1 MNREQIEHDLVHY
14 LQNQEVG
21 SSIEYAKYDIA
32 FHNELMGVVKSLAA
46 AYRADYTNIGEYT
59 CYKPTEE
66 GQIIVDTGSHE
77 ARLFALIPDAGIP
90 LDDLKALMDA
100 QYFDVAMGGCR
111 KNKWVTSGADKIVT
125 KTVTEIKDQTQN
137 DLADIGRLMTEEAI
151 KAFSPTLA
159 KNLAMLKKRK
169 LIDTVSVKYS
179 KIFKGPKFSLQKVE
193 YIADLDI
200 HTLRSGA
207 WETGEFK
214 DYNFAAEGKSLAVGA
229 LHPLQKVKIEFTK
242 ILTNMGFSEMDTTKY
257 VESSFWNFDTLF
269 QPQQHPARDAH
280 DTFFLSAPELCNMET
295 TATAEY
301 IKKVKDVHEIGGYGS
316 TGYHYD
322 WAIEEASKNILRTHT
337 TACSSR
343 VLYSLATEYKEE
355 CRIAEEKGLPKPEFK
370 PRRFFSIDR
379 VFRNETL
386 DATHLAEFNQV
397 EGMVIGK
404 DLTLGNLI
412 AVIKTFFESIGVDDV
427 KFKPAFNPYTEPSLE
442 IFGFSKELNRW
453 IEVGNSGIFR
463 PEMIEPM
470 GIPSDIRVIA
480 WGLSLERPTMIKYGY
495 KNIRDLVGPRMQLRM
510 IEKNP
515 IARYP

>member
-1 MNREQIEHDLVHY
+1 MDRAAIEHDLVHY
-14 LQNQEVG
+14 LQDQPIP
-21 SSIEYAKYDIA
+21 SSIEYVKHDLNL
-32 FHNELMGVVKSLAA
+32 HLELMGVVKSLAA
-46 AYRADYTNIGEYT
+46 ASRVNYTNAGEYT
-59 CYKPTEE
+59 RYKLTEE
-66 GQIIVDTGSHE
+66 GQLIVDSGSHE
-77 ARLFALIPDAGIP
+77 ARLFALVPDAGIP
-90 LDDLKALMDA
+90 SDQLKELMGA
-100 QYFDVAMGGCR
+100 QFFDVAMGGCR
-111 KNKWVTSGADKIVT
+111 KNKWLTSNAEKVVT
-125 KTVTEIKDQTQN
+125 KLVTEITDQTRT
-137 DLADIGRLMTEEAI
+137 DLSDINRLMTEDAI
-151 KAFSPTLA
+151 KAFSAPLA

-169 LIDTVSVKYS
+169 LLDTVSVKYVE
-179 KIFKGPKFSLQKVE
+179 ITKGDKFSLEKVE

-200 HTLRSGA
+200 NALRSGS
-207 WETGEFK
+207 WESGEFK
-214 DYNFAAEGKSLAVGA
+214 DYNFAAEGKSLSVGA

-242 ILTNMGFSEMDTTKY
+242 ILTNMGFSEMDTSKY

-280 DTFFLSAPELCNMET
+280 DTFFLSAPEHCNMKT
-295 TATAEY
+295 TAAQDYVE
-301 IKKVKDVHEIGGYGS
+301 KVKQVHEIGGYGS

-343 VLYSLATEYKEE
+343 ILYQLAQEYKDE
-355 CRIAEEKGLPKPEFK
+355 CKHAAENNLPQPEFK
-370 PRRFFSIDR
+370 PGRFFSMDR

-386 DATHLAEFNQV
+386 DATHLAEFTQV
-397 EGMVIGK
+397 EGMVVGK

-427 KFKPAFNPYTEPSLE
+427 KFKPAFNPYTEPSME

-453 IEVGNSGIFR
+453 IELGNSGIFR

-470 GIPSDIRVIA
+470 GIPSNVRVIA

-495 KNIRDLVGPRMQLRM
+495 KNIRDLVGPKMQLKM